1 METKKLPNFS
11 CKYCDG
17 FTCENAEC
25 DCHLLIHIQSE
36 ETKKGEKGCQKFLC
50 KTCDYFTCKKS
61 LFDKHLLTRKHI
73 KETNETKKVKKV
85 ATPLFM
91 CDCGIEY
98 KCRQSLWRHKK
109 KCINENSSKNDNEKN
124 EIVTV
129 NPDENKILANI
140 VVDLMKQNQEL
151 IELMKNNIGHN
162 TVSSHN
168 TTNSHNKTFNLQFFL
183 NETCKDAMN
192 IMDFV
197 NSMEIEL
204 DDLEKVGE
212 LGYVNG
218 MTNIILKNLKALDIT
233 KRPLH
238 CTDAKRE
245 IMYIKD
251 ENKWEK
257 ETENKDKIKKA
268 LKYIMHKNA
277 KMLNVFKEK
286 YPDCIKSYSKR
297 SDQYNKLVIEV
308 LGGRGD
314 NEPQH
319 NEKIIRR
326 IAREVTID
334 KGL

>member
-1 METKKLPNFS
+1 METKNPKKNIS
-11 CKYCDG
+11 KYC
-17 FTCENAEC
+17 
-25 DCHLLIHIQSE
+25 
-36 ETKKGEKGCQKFLC
+36 C
-50 KTCDYFTCKKS
+50 KNCDYTTSNKK
-61 LFDKHLLTRKHI
+61 DYNKHLLTRKHLGNQL
-73 KETNETKKVKKV
+73 ETEKSPSNI
-85 ATPLFM
+85 FM
-91 CDCGIEY
+91 CENCNKAY
-98 KCRQSLWRHKK
+98 KNRDGLWKHNK
-109 KCINENSSKNDNEKN
+109 KCIKIDSQVKIDDKN
-124 EIVTV
+124 EIISLPIS
-129 NPDENKILANI
+129 NNFINESNI
-140 VVDLMKQNQEL
+140 YQVIQNLMKENCDLKNIITEQMKQTNE
-151 IELMKNNIGHN
+151 ICEAVKNNN
-162 TVSSHN
+162 VSNNYYN
-168 TTNSHNKTFNLQFFL
+168 TTNNKTFNLQVFL

-197 NSMEIEL
+197 NSMEINL

-218 MTNIILKNLKALDIT
+218 MTNIIIKNLKALDIT

-238 CTDAKRE
+238 CTDVLRE

-257 ETENKDKIKKA
+257 ETDNKDRIKKA

-297 SDQYNKLVIEV
+297 SDQYNKLVVEV
-308 LGGRGD
+308 LGGKGD

-334 KGL
+334 RSL

>member
-1 METKKLPNFS
+1 METKNPKKNIS
-11 CKYCDG
+11 KYC
-17 FTCENAEC
+17 
-25 DCHLLIHIQSE
+25 
-36 ETKKGEKGCQKFLC
+36 C
-50 KTCDYFTCKKS
+50 KNCDYATSNKK
-61 LFDKHLLTRKHI
+61 DYNKHLLTRKHLGNQL
-73 KETNETKKVKKV
+73 ETEKSPSNI
-85 ATPLFM
+85 FM
-91 CDCGIEY
+91 CENCNKAY
-98 KCRQSLWRHKK
+98 KNRDGLWKHNK
-109 KCINENSSKNDNEKN
+109 KCIKIDSQVKIDDKN
-124 EIVTV
+124 EIISLPIS
-129 NPDENKILANI
+129 NNFINESNI
-140 VVDLMKQNQEL
+140 YQVIQNLMKENCDLKNIITEQMKQTNE
-151 IELMKNNIGHN
+151 ICEAVKNNN
-162 TVSSHN
+162 VSNNYYN
-168 TTNSHNKTFNLQFFL
+168 TTNNKTFNLQVFL

-197 NSMEIEL
+197 NSMEINL

-218 MTNIILKNLKALDIT
+218 MTNIIIKNLKALDIT

-238 CTDAKRE
+238 CTDVKRE

-257 ETENKDKIKKA
+257 ETDNKDRIKKA

-297 SDQYNKLVIEV
+297 SDQYNKLVVEV
-308 LGGRGD
+308 LGGKGD

-334 KGL
+334 RSL

>member
-1 METKKLPNFS
+1 METKNPKKNIS
-11 CKYCDG
+11 KYC
-17 FTCENAEC
+17 
-25 DCHLLIHIQSE
+25 
-36 ETKKGEKGCQKFLC
+36 C
-50 KTCDYFTCKKS
+50 KNCDYTTSNKK
-61 LFDKHLLTRKHI
+61 DYNKHLLTRKHLGNQL
-73 KETNETKKVKKV
+73 ETEKSPSNI
-85 ATPLFM
+85 FM
-91 CDCGIEY
+91 CENCNKAY
-98 KCRQSLWRHKK
+98 KNRDGLWKHNK
-109 KCINENSSKNDNEKN
+109 KCIKIDSQVKIDDKN
-124 EIVTV
+124 EIISLPIS
-129 NPDENKILANI
+129 NNFINESNI
-140 VVDLMKQNQEL
+140 YQVIQNLMKENCDLKNIITEQMKQTNE
-151 IELMKNNIGHN
+151 ICEAVKNNN
-162 TVSSHN
+162 VSNNYYN
-168 TTNSHNKTFNLQFFL
+168 TTNNKTFNLQVFL

-197 NSMEIEL
+197 NSMEINL

-218 MTNIILKNLKALDIT
+218 MTNIIIKNLKALDIT

-238 CTDAKRE
+238 CTDVKRE

-257 ETENKDKIKKA
+257 ETDNKDRIKKA

-297 SDQYNKLVIEV
+297 SDQYNKLVVEV
-308 LGGRGD
+308 LGGKGD

-334 KGL
+334 RSL